1 MMKRWTGADARL
13 LVPSLEPKYLRT
25 DGRKD
30 NQEPPTFTL
39 EIGTEILEF
48 NNDVK
53 KVKYTYV
60 RTPPAT
66 QSLESQG
73 WVCKGWVLDNF
84 YEDPRAKISMDMC
97 ILQGTFLHC
106 YNSLRWDE
114 ERTLSNQSMCYHV
127 TTTFVFIIIKSDG
140 DVKFAYILEAYTVI
154 IFSCIR
160 EVSVPIS
167 LSLF

>member
-1 MMKRWTGADARL
+1 
-13 LVPSLEPKYLRT
+13 
-25 DGRKD
+25 
-30 NQEPPTFTL
+30 
-39 EIGTEILEF
+39 
-48 NNDVK
+48 
-53 KVKYTYV
+53 
-60 RTPPAT
+60 
-66 QSLESQG
+66 
-73 WVCKGWVLDNF
+73 
-84 YEDPRAKISMDMC
+84 MDMC
-97 ILQGTFLHC
+97 ILQGKFLHC

>member
-60 RTPPAT
+60 HHLPPKVWNPKVGFAKVGCWT
-66 QSLESQG
+66 TSTKIQG
-73 WVCKGWVLDNF
+73 QRSPWICAYSK
-84 YEDPRAKISMDMC
+84 
-97 ILQGTFLHC
+97 
-106 YNSLRWDE
+106 
-114 ERTLSNQSMCYHV
+114 ERSC
-127 TTTFVFIIIKSDG
+127 
-140 DVKFAYILEAYTVI
+140 TVI
-154 IFSCIR
+154 I
-160 EVSVPIS
+160 
-167 LSLF
+167 L